1 MKQNPEFILKN
12 ASYLRHCLQGKVEKW
27 RRKFIEFFNV
37 DRELNTKTSAV
48 NLVVFLGNAEMKNI
62 YRAKIKHET
71 VLQNNLIII
80 NDNDD

>member
-1 MKQNPEFILKN
+1 MKQNPGFILKN
-12 ASYLRHCLQGKVEKW
+12 ASYLRHCLQSEVKNW
-27 RRKFIEFFNV
+27 RREFIEFFNV

-71 VLQNNLIII
+71 VLQNNLIIV